1 MLMSRKI
8 IPTVLGKGWRFPG
21 FWPPSHSLVFWQCFW
36 TVLSPLGV
44 SFHLLI
50 EDQGLVLPAIL
61 VPFDSNWFIL
71 CPWAMSFFSK
81 VVPCPF
87 PSCYKRTQWGKE
99 AMGKD
104 RSRSLLPSVPKVLA
118 FPWEESLLGELM
130 LNSQIW
136 NRNKKWSIDP
146 GVLYEWWHFPL

>member
-1 MLMSRKI
+1 MLRWEDYCKWGMC
-8 IPTVLGKGWRFPG
+8 GDFQDWAMA
-21 FWPPSHSLVFWQCFW
+21 HSLVFWWCPG
-36 TVLSPLGV
+36 TVMTSLGV
-44 SFHLLI
+44 SFSLLI
-50 EDQGLVLPAIL
+50 EDQGLIKVDLSAML
-61 VPFDSNWFIL
+61 NLFDSNWFIL